1 MTTPEIIGQ
10 ILGVVAMAFSILTF
24 QFKDYKKLMLMQI
37 TAAAFFCAHYFLIGG
52 INGSISN
59 AVSIVRNV
67 AFLLLAGKNN
77 VKIIVACVFAAIM
90 VGFNI
95 VFWEGVATVL
105 ICLGMTANT
114 ASVSF
119 NNTQRVRIAI
129 MIACPLM
136 LSYNIIN
143 LSVGGI
149 INEVLVFVSSII
161 GLVRH
166 RAKKQKTSIA
176 PSVPDEQ
183 NSI

>member
-1 MTTPEIIGQ
+1 MTTQEIIGQ
-10 ILGVVAMAFSILTF
+10 ILGVVAMALSILTF

-37 TAAAFFCAHYFLIGG
+37 SAAAFFGAHYFLIGG

-67 AFLLLAGKNN
+67 AFILLVGKNN
-77 VKIIVACVFAAIM
+77 LKTIVACIFAAIM

-95 VFWEGVATVL
+95 VFWEGVATIL

-119 NNTQRVRIAI
+119 NDTQHVRIAI

-143 LSVGGI
+143 FSVGGI
-149 INEVLVFVSSII
+149 INEVLVFASSII
-161 GLVRH
+161 GLIRH
-166 RAKKQKTSIA
+166 RAKKG
-176 PSVPDEQ
+176 EQ
-183 NSI
+183 PISQDN